1 MGRRRSYL
9 LFVLLP
15 LYLTASE
22 ASAKEKLSVALNVDP
37 SHLAMTYALRTG
49 KVTSDVV
56 DIDLHF
62 LDINA
67 LTQAVSTKRFD
78 ILQLSALAVPRAVKQ
93 GLAMKILGNTASVRC
108 LFTCNRSSDV
118 GPYCAMEEVR
128 IQRGRE
134 WR

>member
-1 MGRRRSYL
+1 MTHRRGYR

-15 LYLTASE
+15 LLLIASE

-37 SHLAMTYALRTG
+37 SHFAMTYALRTG
-49 KVTSDVV
+49 KVTSDIV

-78 ILQLSALAVPRAVKQ
+78 ILQLSALAVPRAVRQ
-93 GLAMKILGNTASVRC
+93 GLAMKILGNTASVPG
-108 LFTCNRSSDV
+108 
-118 GPYCAMEEVR
+118 GP
-128 IQRGRE
+128 GRDI
-134 WR
+134 WV